1 MKIVLLGA
9 PGCGKGTQASRISE
23 RYNLPHI
30 STGEIFRENINSGTA
45 LGLKIKQI
53 IDGGNLC
60 PDDITVE
67 IVKERLSKPDCKKG
81 YILDGFPRNLIQ
93 AKALE
98 EFSSPDVIVNLHIDL
113 DKIEKRITGRRNCS
127 KCGNSFHTDFI
138 GETTKCPICGGLLT
152 IRKDDNPDSVKE
164 RLRVYKAQT

>member
-53 IDGGNLC
+53 ID
-60 PDDITVE
+60 E
-67 IVKERLSKPDCKKG
+67 
-81 YILDGFPRNLIQ
+81 
-93 AKALE
+93 
-98 EFSSPDVIVNLHIDL
+98 
-113 DKIEKRITGRRNCS
+113 
-127 KCGNSFHTDFI
+127 
-138 GETTKCPICGGLLT
+138 
-152 IRKDDNPDSVKE
+152 
-164 RLRVYKAQT
+164 YKAEIIRRTEAKSE